1 MEASKE
7 LEQTIKL
14 RKLIN
19 SQDPTNSFVEK
30 LLAVDTISC
39 NTLQT
44 ELKFKSYSSD
54 YKWFFIV
61 MIYLYE
67 YYRTEFKGLEEHLDK
82 EVLNGLINGNLKIFS
97 GKDIGR
103 EEIIEYI
110 SLRSKLREKVKWLEK
125 ERKSGTLV

>member
-19 SQDPTNSFVEK
+19 SQDPTSTFIEK
-30 LLAVDTISC
+30 ILAVDTISC
-39 NTLQT
+39 NTLWT
-44 ELKFKSYSSD
+44 ELKFKSYSFD

-82 EVLNGLINGNLKIFS
+82 EVLNGLIMGNSKIFS
-97 GKDIGR
+97 GKDIGK

-110 SLRSKLREKVKWLEK
+110 SLRSKLREKVKWLEN
-125 ERKSGTLV
+125 ERKNGTLG

>member
-7 LEQTIKL
+7 LDQTIKL

-19 SQDPTNSFVEK
+19 SQDPTNSFIEK
-30 LLAVDTISC
+30 ILAVDTISC

-97 GKDIGR
+97 GKDIGK

-110 SLRSKLREKVKWLEK
+110 SLRRKLREKVKCLEE
-125 ERKSGTLV
+125 ERKSGTLG